1 MRDIAEP
8 VAVAFG
14 APILNIA
21 WIVRLDIQF
30 DPVYAWTGLGPLV
43 TGPVQF
49 EDEKLNGL
57 VFDGLANIGEIGK
70 IVDTMQGSQAVKL
83 TLPGVRLDDEALQ
96 QVAFDQ
102 RKWQGRP
109 GYLWVVPVGDNGT
122 LVGEPVRAKTGRMD
136 NLKVVR
142 KQGEGIVQLDLE
154 GFNAYSQ
161 RGLMTRY
168 SEQKEIDPTDTSQ
181 DYVHT
186 LANQTA
192 GIGDKANATNGN
204 QYGGGGGA
212 GGSFNG
218 GIISA
223 WAWSRQ
229 TA

>member
-8 VAVAFG
+8 VAIAFG
-14 APILNIA
+14 EPVLNIA
-21 WIVRLDIQF
+21 WIVRLDIEE

-43 TGPVQF
+43 IGADQF
-49 EDEKLNGL
+49 EDDKLNGL
-57 VFDGLANIGEIGK
+57 TFDGLANIGEIGK
-70 IVDTMQGSQAVKL
+70 VVDTMQGSQAVRL

-96 QVAFDQ
+96 AVVYDQ

-109 GYLWVVPVGDNGT
+109 GYIWVVPVGDNGV

-136 NLKVVR
+136 GLKVVR
-142 KQGEGIVQLDLE
+142 KQGEGTVQLELE

-168 SEQKEIDPTDTSQ
+168 SEQKELDPTDTSQ

-192 GIGDKANATNGN
+192 GIGDKSNATTGY
-204 QYGGGGGA
+204 YGGGGGFITNLTRNVTNQA
-212 GGSFNG
+212 RDASYL
-218 GIISA
+218 
-223 WAWSRQ
+223 
-229 TA
+229 